1 MRLRSYQNLVKLRVT
16 WRLAVIIRYQRDN
29 VSKCKIIDHQALYRH
44 IRLIK
49 QRRQALSLNLLAS
62 HPKGLGVLFF
72 TELWERFSYYGMRA
86 ILMLY
91 MTEAVVGGG
100 LGFDVKNA
108 SRIYGEYTSWV
119 YLTSIIGGLIA
130 DRLLGARKAI
140 LVGGIIIALGHFTLA
155 VQSVYAFFGG
165 LILIIL
171 GTGLLKPNISTM
183 VGKLYPPGDL
193 RRDAGFSIFYMG
205 INIGAMLAPIVCGF
219 LAQSKTFKD
228 ILQSWGM
235 HPEASWHFG
244 FAAAGVGMCIG
255 LTTLMASYK
264 QLEAVGAREV
274 KSAVKTAEI
283 KDVATAGASPQADQI
298 TGSADQPKSKLALSA
313 DDWSKLGALFV
324 LFFFNMFFWSIFE
337 QSGSS
342 LTLFADRMTDCR
354 IFGWQFP
361 SSWFQSLQPIYV
373 IIFAPVFSW
382 LWLKL
387 AERQPSS
394 PAKFAFGL
402 AFLGLGIAIMVPAA
416 MLAAHG
422 KVSPMFLILLY
433 LLETFGELCLSP
445 VGLSTVTKLA
455 PRAFQSMTMGAWFI
469 STALGNRL
477 AGYFSEWFKEDPSTL
492 VNLFGIMAVACFAA
506 AAILG
511 VCVPL
516 VKKMMK
522 DVK

>member
-1 MRLRSYQNLVKLRVT
+1 M
-16 WRLAVIIRYQRDN
+16 
-29 VSKCKIIDHQALYRH
+29 
-44 IRLIK
+44 
-49 QRRQALSLNLLAS
+49 SLNLLAS

-140 LVGGIIIALGHFTLA
+140 LVGGMIIALGHFTLA
-155 VQSVYAFFGG
+155 IQSVYAFFGG

-183 VGKLYPPGDL
+183 VGKLYPPGDV

-228 ILQSWGM
+228 MLAGWGM

-255 LTTLMASYK
+255 LATLLASYK
-264 QLEAVGAREV
+264 QLEAVGGREV
-274 KSAVKTAEI
+274 KT
-283 KDVATAGASPQADQI
+283 
-298 TGSADQPKSKLALSA
+298 KSVDETKVEAKEKLALTS

-354 IFGWQFP
+354 IFNWEFP

-402 AFLGLGIAIMVPAA
+402 AFLGLGIAIMIPAA

-492 VNLFGIMAVACFAA
+492 VNLFGIMAVACFVAA
-506 AAILG
+506 TILG

>member
-1 MRLRSYQNLVKLRVT
+1 
-16 WRLAVIIRYQRDN
+16 
-29 VSKCKIIDHQALYRH
+29 
-44 IRLIK
+44 
-49 QRRQALSLNLLAS
+49 
-62 HPKGLGVLFF
+62 
-72 TELWERFSYYGMRA
+72 MRA

-140 LVGGIIIALGHFTLA
+140 LVGGMIIALGHFTLA
-155 VQSVYAFFGG
+155 IQSVYAFFGG

-183 VGKLYPPGDL
+183 VGKLYPPGDV

-219 LAQSKTFKD
+219 LAQSKTFKE
-228 ILQSWGM
+228 ILSGWGM

-255 LTTLMASYK
+255 LATLLASYK
-264 QLEAVGAREV
+264 QLEAVGGREV
-274 KSAVKTAEI
+274 KT
-283 KDVATAGASPQADQI
+283 
-298 TGSADQPKSKLALSA
+298 KSVDETKVEAKEKLALTS

-354 IFGWQFP
+354 IFNWEFP

-402 AFLGLGIAIMVPAA
+402 AFLGLGIAIMIPAA

-492 VNLFGIMAVACFAA
+492 VNLFGIMAVACFVAA
-506 AAILG
+506 TILG

>member
-1 MRLRSYQNLVKLRVT
+1 
-16 WRLAVIIRYQRDN
+16 
-29 VSKCKIIDHQALYRH
+29 
-44 IRLIK
+44 
-49 QRRQALSLNLLAS
+49 
-62 HPKGLGVLFF
+62 
-72 TELWERFSYYGMRA
+72 MRA

-140 LVGGIIIALGHFTLA
+140 LVGGMIIALGHFTLA
-155 VQSVYAFFGG
+155 IQSVYAFFGG

-183 VGKLYPPGDL
+183 VGKLYPPGDV

-219 LAQSKTFKD
+219 LAQSKTFKE
-228 ILQSWGM
+228 ILSGWGM

-255 LTTLMASYK
+255 LATLLASYK
-264 QLEAVGAREV
+264 QLEAVGGREV
-274 KSAVKTAEI
+274 KSKVEPAVEI
-283 KDVATAGASPQADQI
+283 KDVATAEASPENA
-298 TGSADQPKSKLALSA
+298 TTTSTASTSATKSKLALTS

-354 IFGWQFP
+354 IFNWEFP

-402 AFLGLGIAIMVPAA
+402 AFLGIGIAIMIPAA

-492 VNLFGIMAVACFAA
+492 VNLFGGMAVACFAA

-511 VCVPL
+511 ACVPL
-516 VKKMMK
+516 VKKMMRE
-522 DVK
+522 VK